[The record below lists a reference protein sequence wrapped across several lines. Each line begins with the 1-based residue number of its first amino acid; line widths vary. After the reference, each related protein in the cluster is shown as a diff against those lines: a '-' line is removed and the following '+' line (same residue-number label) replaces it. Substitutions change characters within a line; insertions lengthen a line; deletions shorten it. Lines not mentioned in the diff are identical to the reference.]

1 MFDKDKAYANGV
13 WDMTFYVIDTDT
25 DEPMRNKDGTVK
37 QFRADKYLASHIVDT
52 NLLADALDVD
62 DLKEA
67 QPIVHLYKGEL
78 IK

>member
-1 MFDKDKAYANGV
+1 MTFDSNKSYAIGV
-13 WDMTFYVIDTDT
+13 WDMTFYVIDTET

-37 QFRADKYLASHIVDT
+37 LFRSDNYDLSYLADG
-52 NLLADALDVD
+52 LDVD

-67 QPIVHLYKGEL
+67 EPIVHLYKGEL

>member
-1 MFDKDKAYANGV
+1 MTFDKDKIYAIGV

-37 QFRADKYLASHIVDT
+37 LFRSDNYDYSYLADG
-52 NLLADALDVD
+52 LDVD

-67 QPIVHLYKGEL
+67 EPVVHLYKGEL

>member
-1 MFDKDKAYANGV
+1 MFDKDKSYAIGV

-37 QFRADKYLASHIVDT
+37 QFRADKYQYSY
-52 NLLADALDVD
+52 LADALDVD
-62 DLKEA
+62 DLEEA
-67 QPIVHLYKGEL
+67 KPIVHLYRGEL

>member
-1 MFDKDKAYANGV
+1 MTKIFDKDKIYVIGV
-13 WDMTFYVIDTDT
+13 WDMTYCVIDTDT

-37 QFRADKYLASHIVDT
+37 LFHSDKYDYSY
-52 NLLADALDVD
+52 LADGLCVD

-67 QPIVHLYKGEL
+67 QPLVHLYRGEL

>member
-1 MFDKDKAYANGV
+1 MFDPNKTYLIGV
-13 WDMTFYVIDTDT
+13 WDLTFYVIDTDT

-37 QFRADKYLASHIVDT
+37 LFRADNYEYSY
-52 NLLADALDVD
+52 LADALDVD

-67 QPIVHLYKGEL
+67 KPIVHLYRGEL

>member
-1 MFDKDKAYANGV
+1 MFDKEKSYAIGL

-37 QFRADKYLASHIVDT
+37 LFRADNYDDSYFKSS
-52 NLLADALDVD
+52 LADALVVD

-67 QPIVHLYKGEL
+67 EPIVHLYRGEL

>member
-1 MFDKDKAYANGV
+1 MTFDKDKIYAIGV

-37 QFRADKYLASHIVDT
+37 LFRADNYEYSY
-52 NLLADALDVD
+52 LADALDVD

-67 QPIVHLYKGEL
+67 EPIVHLYRGEL